1 MNEMGGNALDREWGA
16 YSLLRFAFPTI
27 VMMMFMG
34 LYTMVDT
41 VFVAQ
46 LVNTDAL
53 SAINIVCPVVNL
65 TVGLGTMAA
74 AGGNAIV
81 SRKMGAGAVR
91 EAREGFT
98 LLVVAGVAMG
108 AGLMVAGFLWMEEIV
123 YALGASRRLFPYCR
137 DYLAVL
143 VLFIPANILQT
154 LFANFLVT
162 AGRPGLG
169 LGLSVLAGVANIVFD
184 YIFLVPCGMGI
195 RGAALGTGI
204 GYLIPAAAGIA
215 FFLSGEGALFFVR
228 PRMKPGVAVSRQI
241 GEWLGIIRESCF
253 NGSSEMV
260 SQLATAL
267 TTYLFNITM
276 MDLAGENA
284 VAAITIIIYSQFL
297 LNTLFLGF
305 TMGIA
310 PVAGFYYGNKNYV
323 RQRKVFRIS
332 MGFLAITS
340 LLVFAFSFVGG
351 PYIAGMF
358 AGEASEVYG
367 ITVQGFGV
375 FSFGFLFCGWNIFIS
390 GMFTAFSNGKV
401 SAVLSFLRTFG
412 LLAGGILLLP
422 RVWGITGVWLAV
434 PVAEGVMFVVSVGC
448 LALVRKKYFYP

>member
-1 MNEMGGNALDREWGA
+1 MTEMGGNALDREWGA

-169 LGLSVLAGVANIVFD
+169 LGLSVSAGVANIVFD

-215 FFLSGEGALFFVR
+215 FFLSGEGALF
-228 PRMKPGVAVSRQI
+228 
-241 GEWLGIIRESCF
+241 L
-253 NGSSEMV
+253 
-260 SQLATAL
+260 
-267 TTYLFNITM
+267 
-276 MDLAGENA
+276 
-284 VAAITIIIYSQFL
+284 
-297 LNTLFLGF
+297 
-305 TMGIA
+305 
-310 PVAGFYYGNKNYV
+310 
-323 RQRKVFRIS
+323 
-332 MGFLAITS
+332 
-340 LLVFAFSFVGG
+340 
-351 PYIAGMF
+351 
-358 AGEASEVYG
+358 
-367 ITVQGFGV
+367 
-375 FSFGFLFCGWNIFIS
+375 S
-390 GMFTAFSNGKV
+390 GRG
-401 SAVLSFLRTFG
+401 
-412 LLAGGILLLP
+412 
-422 RVWGITGVWLAV
+422 
-434 PVAEGVMFVVSVGC
+434 
-448 LALVRKKYFYP
+448 

>member
-215 FFLSGEGALFFVR
+215 FFLSGEGALFFAR

-340 LLVFAFSFVGG
+340 LSVFAFSLVGG

-390 GMFTAFSNGKV
+390 GMFTALSNGKV

-412 LLAGGILLLP
+412 LLAGGILMLP

>member
-1 MNEMGGNALDREWGA
+1 MGGNALDREWGA

-169 LGLSVLAGVANIVFD
+169 LGLSVSAGVANIVFD

-332 MGFLAITS
+332 MGFLAIT
-340 LLVFAFSFVGG
+340 
-351 PYIAGMF
+351 
-358 AGEASEVYG
+358 
-367 ITVQGFGV
+367 
-375 FSFGFLFCGWNIFIS
+375 
-390 GMFTAFSNGKV
+390 
-401 SAVLSFLRTFG
+401 
-412 LLAGGILLLP
+412 
-422 RVWGITGVWLAV
+422 
-434 PVAEGVMFVVSVGC
+434 
-448 LALVRKKYFYP
+448 

>member
-1 MNEMGGNALDREWGA
+1 
-16 YSLLRFAFPTI
+16 
-27 VMMMFMG
+27 
-34 LYTMVDT
+34 
-41 VFVAQ
+41 
-46 LVNTDAL
+46 
-53 SAINIVCPVVNL
+53 
-65 TVGLGTMAA
+65 
-74 AGGNAIV
+74 
-81 SRKMGAGAVR
+81 
-91 EAREGFT
+91 
-98 LLVVAGVAMG
+98 
-108 AGLMVAGFLWMEEIV
+108 MEEIV

-169 LGLSVLAGVANIVFD
+169 LGLSVSAGVANIVFD

-340 LLVFAFSFVGG
+340 LSVFAFSLVGG

-390 GMFTAFSNGKV
+390 GMFTALSNGKV